1 MLTREVYD
9 QAGMRAARR
18 AAVEAALGARFWGLV
33 LGTLGRQGNPRVLRH
48 LQDALAKR
56 GLEHVVVR
64 GIPKASCCWGWLR
77 HWLVAGGPCHCGCR
91 RTLGRQGDP
100 HMLRHLQAQS
110 CQ

>member
-18 AAVEAALGARFWGLV
+18 AAVEAARGARFWGLV

-48 LQDALAKR
+48 LQAALAKR

-64 GIPKASCCWGWLR
+64 QNKC
-77 HWLVAGGPCHCGCR
+77 
-91 RTLGRQGDP
+91 
-100 HMLRHLQAQS
+100 M
-110 CQ
+110 